1 MKTKMK
7 MEQEYYAIVFVKVDK
22 EQTKEKL
29 EDKLKPILGEKGEDL
44 WWVDQIT
51 DAELVGS

>member
-1 MKTKMK
+1 